1 MNAESDANVRDSCYF
16 MIQFEFNFAAYG
28 VATRTLLTIVQP
40 VGDWRH
46 GDAAFEH
53 ILLGA

>member
-16 MIQFEFNFAAYG
+16 MIQFELNFAAYG